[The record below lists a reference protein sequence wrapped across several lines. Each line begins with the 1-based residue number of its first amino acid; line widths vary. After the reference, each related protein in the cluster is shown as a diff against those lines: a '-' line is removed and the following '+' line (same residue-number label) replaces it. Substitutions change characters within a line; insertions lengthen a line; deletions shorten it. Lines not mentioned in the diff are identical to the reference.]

1 MKTFDIIMTALA
13 VFVVLFQGVFVTG
26 YLVYIYYTKL
36 VSDTL
41 SNYIV
46 RNLGRVGIELV
57 LIYGLYS
64 IVHMYLSNTP
74 S

>member
-13 VFVVLFQGVFVTG
+13 IFVVLYQGVFITG
-26 YLVYIYYTKL
+26 YTIYTYNTKL

-46 RNLGRVGIELV
+46 RNLGRVGVELV

-64 IVHMYLSNTP
+64 IVHLYLDKAGP
-74 S
+74 